1 MAQWV
6 PPPLP
11 ADLVARRRGPLVGRV
26 AELAAF
32 EQAWE
37 RAEGGSR
44 QAVFIGGEPGAG
56 KTRLAAE
63 VAGTLADN
71 DVAVLVGSSTA
82 DADVPY
88 APFAEVLDRLLTAN
102 PPGSMADVLGDAGPQ
117 LRRLSPLVDRLLPDS
132 GRAADVTSPRQALF
146 EAMTGFLRRLAQD
159 RPIAL
164 ILDDLHWAHLPT
176 LAMLE
181 RVLVGCA
188 DARMLVV
195 ATFRS
200 TEPDRSDE
208 LTTRL
213 AELHRFDGIRRLDL
227 AGLDTEAIAEFVR
240 RTQQLAPASAR
251 TAAALLRD
259 KTGGNPF
266 FLTELVSD
274 LEARGGLAALGAQ
287 QTVPASI
294 GDAITRRLSGL
305 GAGVRGVV
313 EQAAVLGETFDLPAL
328 IAASETDLPA
338 TLAAVDAA
346 EGVGLIRPVRD
357 SDGEFSFVHALT
369 REAVVGG
376 MAASRLRIMHARAAE
391 ALEGRADPAV
401 VPRLANHYLRA
412 HVLGYH
418 EQALRYAHQAA
429 RMAEQSQAYE
439 VAARWFERA
448 ASLPELSR
456 TDRARLDLD
465 AAANHVRAGD
475 FVRSRAI
482 YERISAMD
490 DPLIRLGAAVGYEEA
505 NWRRGQ
511 SDSTAADLLAA
522 ALETCGLD
530 TGDPR
535 YVQALGNFGR
545 ALAFAGEAA
554 RAREVGNNAIDQA
567 RASGD
572 PAVLMHTLKT
582 SLWHGLTPE
591 LCEVQAERSAEVSR
605 MALARRDYETLG
617 ASSHFRAMVSY
628 LAGRPDDLAASTADM
643 RRAGQ
648 AIGQPVFGYVGAC
661 VEQALAFLRGDFAG
675 AERWA
680 DIALRTG
687 DLFDADD
694 TEGSNGV
701 QMFMIRRETGD
712 LGRFAGFIDGAETFA
727 GRWVPGLL
735 ALYTELGCEAG
746 TTRALTHLMN
756 RKFDD
761 RADDAQWPMELVFM
775 VEAALELGNRG
786 ALEAL
791 RPHLSRYAGKNLVA
805 GQFVAL
811 FGSADRY
818 LARIA
823 ALDGDAALAEHHFG
837 AALEMD
843 RRMGS
848 VVHVSDT
855 LARRAI
861 FAASH
866 GRAEEARRLADE
878 ARAIAAPIGQKRVVD
893 LADSLPTTNFQGPDG
908 LTDREVEVLRLLAE
922 GLSNRAIGERLY
934 ISTNTAANH
943 VRNILIKTGAA
954 NRTQAAMY
962 AADHELLGRTPSDVG
977 QSAVGREAVAHLDDD
992 IGRQARAGGRGANGL
1007 G

>member
-1 MAQWV
+1 H
-6 PPPLP
+6 
-11 ADLVARRRGPLVGRV
+11 
-26 AELAAF
+26 
-32 EQAWE
+32 
-37 RAEGGSR
+37 
-44 QAVFIGGEPGAG
+44 
-56 KTRLAAE
+56 
-63 VAGTLADN
+63 
-71 DVAVLVGSSTA
+71 
-82 DADVPY
+82 
-88 APFAEVLDRLLTAN
+88 
-102 PPGSMADVLGDAGPQ
+102 
-117 LRRLSPLVDRLLPDS
+117 LPDT
-132 GRAADVTSPRQALF
+132 GPAEEVGSPRQALF
-146 EAMTGFLRRLAQD
+146 EALTGFLRRLAIV

-181 RVLVGCA
+181 RVLIGCA
-188 DARMLVV
+188 DIRLLVV
-195 ATFRS
+195 ATFRT

-213 AELHRFDGIRRLDL
+213 AELHRFDGVRRLDL

-266 FLTELVSD
+266 FLTELIND
-274 LEARGGLAALGAQ
+274 LEVRGGLATLGAQ
-287 QTVPASI
+287 QAVPASI
-294 GDAITRRLSGL
+294 GDAIARRLAGL
-305 GAGVRGVV
+305 GASVRGVI

-338 TLAAVDAA
+338 TLTAVDSA

-357 SDGEFSFVHALT
+357 SDGEFAFVHALT

-391 ALEGRADPAV
+391 ALEGRADPSV

-418 EQALRYAHQAA
+418 DQALQYAHRAA
-429 RMAEQSQAYE
+429 RMAEQSLAYE
-439 VAARWFERA
+439 DAARWFERA

-456 TDRARLDLD
+456 ADRARLDLD

-475 FVRSRAI
+475 FARSRAI
-482 YERISAMD
+482 YERLSAMD
-490 DPLIRLGAAVGYEEA
+490 DPLVRLGAAVGYEEA

-511 SDSTAADLLAA
+511 SDSTAADLLAS
-522 ALETCGLD
+522 ALESSGLD
-530 TGDPR
+530 TGDLR
-535 YVQALGNFGR
+535 YVQALGSFGR
-545 ALAFAGEAA
+545 ALAFAGEAM
-554 RAREVGNNAIDQA
+554 RAREVGNNAIDCA
-567 RASGD
+567 RAADD

-591 LCEVQAERSAEVSR
+591 LCEIQAERSAEVSL
-605 MALARRDYETLG
+605 MALARRDYEVLG

-643 RRAGQ
+643 RRAGK
-648 AIGQPVFGYVGAC
+648 AIGQPVFGFVGAC
-661 VEQALAFLRGDFAG
+661 VEQALAYLRGDFAG

-694 TEGSNGV
+694 TEGSHGV
-701 QMFMIRRETGD
+701 QIFMIRRETSD
-712 LGRFAGFIDGAETFA
+712 LKKFAGFVDGSETFA

-735 ALYTELGCEAG
+735 ALYTELNCEAG
-746 TTRALTHLMN
+746 MTRALNHLLN
-756 RKFDD
+756 RNLAD
-761 RADDAQWPMELVFM
+761 RTDEAQWPMELVFM
-775 VEAALELGNRG
+775 VEAALELGNRE
-786 ALEAL
+786 ALHAL
-791 RPHLSRYAGKNLVA
+791 RPYVFRYAGKNLVA

-818 LARIA
+818 LARMA
-823 ALDGDAALAEHHFG
+823 ALDGDNAGAERHFG

-848 VVHVSDT
+848 VVHASET
-855 LARRAI
+855 LARRAL
-861 FAASH
+861 FAASSGH
-866 GRAEEARRLADE
+866 AEEARRLADE
-878 ARAIAAPIGQKRVVD
+878 ARAIAAPIGQNRVVD
-893 LADSLPTTNFQGPDG
+893 LMDSLLATDFQGPDG

-962 AADHELLGRTPSDVG
+962 AADHELLG
-977 QSAVGREAVAHLDDD
+977 
-992 IGRQARAGGRGANGL
+992 
-1007 G
+1007 

>member
-11 ADLVARRRGPLVGRV
+11 AELMARRRGPLVGRA

-37 RAEGGSR
+37 RVESGNR

-63 VAGTLADN
+63 VAGTLADHG
-71 DVAVLVGSSTA
+71 VAVLVGSSTA

-88 APFAEVLDRLLTAN
+88 APFAEALDRLLSATPPDSLTA
-102 PPGSMADVLGDAGPQ
+102 PLGDAGPQ
-117 LRRLSPLVDRLLPDS
+117 LRRLSTQVDRHLPDI
-132 GRAADVTSPRQALF
+132 GQAQDVGSPRQALF
-146 EAMTGFLRRLAQD
+146 DALTGFLRRLASD

-181 RVLVGCA
+181 NVLIGCA

-195 ATFRS
+195 ATFR
-200 TEPDRSDE
+200 TTPPDRSDE
-208 LTTRL
+208 LATRL
-213 AELHRFDGIRRLDL
+213 AELHRFDGVRRLDL
-227 AGLDTEAIAEFVR
+227 AGLDTEAIAEFVS

-266 FLTELVSD
+266 FLTELVND
-274 LEARGGLAALGAQ
+274 LEMRGGLASLGVQ
-287 QTVPASI
+287 RTVPASI
-294 GDAITRRLSGL
+294 GDAIARRLGGL
-305 GAGVRGVV
+305 GASVRGVI
-313 EQAAVLGETFDLPAL
+313 EQAAVLGQTFDLPAL
-328 IAASETDLPA
+328 IASCETDLGA
-338 TLAAVDAA
+338 TLGAIDSA
-346 EGVGLIRPVRD
+346 EAVGLVRAVQD

-369 REAVVGG
+369 REAVLGG

-391 ALEGRADPAV
+391 ALGGRADPAV

-418 EQALRYAHQAA
+418 EQALRYAHEAA
-429 RMAEQSQAYE
+429 RMAEQSLAYE
-439 VAARWFERA
+439 DAARWFERA

-456 TDRARLDLD
+456 TNRARLDLD

-475 FVRSRAI
+475 FARSRAI
-482 YERISAMD
+482 YERLSAMD

-511 SDSTAADLLAA
+511 SDSKAADLLAS
-522 ALETCGLD
+522 ALESCGLD

-535 YVQALGNFGR
+535 YVQALGSFGR

-554 RAREVGNNAIDQA
+554 RAREIGNNAIDRA
-567 RASGD
+567 RAIGD

-591 LCEVQAERSAEVSR
+591 LCEIQAERSAEVSR
-605 MALARRDYETLG
+605 MALARRDYEALG

-628 LAGRPDDLAASTADM
+628 LAGRPEDLAASTVDM

-648 AIGQPVFGYVGAC
+648 ACGQPVFGFVGAC
-661 VEQALAFLRGDFAG
+661 VEQALAYLSGDFAG

-687 DLFDADD
+687 DLFDAED
-694 TEGSNGV
+694 TEGSHGV

-712 LGRFAGFIDGAETFA
+712 LQRFAGFVDGSETFA

-735 ALYTELGCEAG
+735 ALYTELNCEAG
-746 TTRALTHLMN
+746 MTRALNHLLN
-756 RKFDD
+756 RKLGD
-761 RADDAQWPMELVFM
+761 RTNEAQWPMELVFM
-775 VEAALELGNRG
+775 VEAALELGNR
-786 ALEAL
+786 EAL
-791 RPHLSRYAGKNLVA
+791 HGLRPFVARYAGKNLVA

-811 FGSADRY
+811 FGSADRF
-818 LARIA
+818 LARMA
-823 ALDGDAALAEHHFG
+823 ALDGDTAAAERHFR

-848 VVHVSDT
+848 VVHASET
-855 LARRAI
+855 LARHAL
-861 FAASH
+861 FAVSC
-866 GRAEEARRLADE
+866 GRSEDARRLADE
-878 ARAIAAPIGQKRVVD
+878 ARAIAAPIGQARVVG
-893 LADSLPTTNFQGPDG
+893 LVDSLLTMDLQGPDG
-908 LTDREVEVLRLLAE
+908 LTEREVEVLRLLAE
-922 GLSNRAIGERLY
+922 GLSNRAIAERLY

-962 AADHELLGRTPSDVG
+962 AADHELLG
-977 QSAVGREAVAHLDDD
+977 
-992 IGRQARAGGRGANGL
+992 
-1007 G
+1007 

>member
-11 ADLVARRRGPLVGRV
+11 AELVARRRGPLVGRA

-37 RAEGGSR
+37 RVECGNR

-63 VAGTLADN
+63 VAGTLADHG
-71 DVAVLVGSSTA
+71 VAVLVGSSTA
-82 DADVPY
+82 DADMPY
-88 APFAEVLDRLLTAN
+88 APFAEALDRLLIAT
-102 PPGSMADVLGDAGPQ
+102 PPGSMADTLADAGPQ
-117 LRRLSPLVDRLLPDS
+117 LRRLSTQVDRHLPDT
-132 GRAADVTSPRQALF
+132 GPAEDVGSPRQALF
-146 EAMTGFLRRLAQD
+146 EALTGFLRRLTID
-159 RPIAL
+159 RPIVL
-164 ILDDLHWAHLPT
+164 ILDDLHWAQLPT

-181 RVLVGCA
+181 RVLIGCA
-188 DARMLVV
+188 DVRMLVV
-195 ATFRS
+195 ATFRT

-213 AELHRFDGIRRLDL
+213 AELHRFDGVRRLDL

-240 RTQQLAPASAR
+240 RTQQLTPASAR

-266 FLTELVSD
+266 FLTELVND
-274 LEARGGLAALGAQ
+274 LEMRGGLATLSVQ

-294 GDAITRRLSGL
+294 GDAIARRLGGL
-305 GAGVRGVV
+305 GTGVRGVI

-328 IAASETDLPA
+328 IAASDTDLPA
-338 TLAAVDAA
+338 TLAAVDSA

-391 ALEGRADPAV
+391 ALECRADPSV

-418 EQALRYAHQAA
+418 EQALRYARQAA
-429 RMAEQSQAYE
+429 RMAEQSLAYE
-439 VAARWFERA
+439 DAARWFERA

-475 FVRSRAI
+475 FARSRAI
-482 YERISAMD
+482 YERISTMD

-511 SDSTAADLLAA
+511 SDSTAADMLAS
-522 ALETCGLD
+522 ALESCGLTTD
-530 TGDPR
+530 DLR
-535 YVQALGNFGR
+535 YVRALGSFGR

-554 RAREVGNNAIDQA
+554 RAREVGNNAIDRA
-567 RASGD
+567 RAADD
-572 PAVLMHTLKT
+572 PAVLMHTLKAG
-582 SLWHGLTPE
+582 LWHGLTPE
-591 LCEVQAERSAEVSR
+591 LCEIQAERSAEVSR
-605 MALARRDYETLG
+605 MALARRNYEVLG

-628 LAGRPDDLAASTADM
+628 LAGRPEDLAASAADM

-648 AIGQPVFGYVGAC
+648 AVGQPVFGFVGAC
-661 VEQALAFLRGDFAG
+661 VEQALAYLRGDFAG

-694 TEGSNGV
+694 TEGSYGV
-701 QMFMIRRETGD
+701 QMFMIRRESGD
-712 LGRFAGFIDGAETFA
+712 LKRFAGFVDGSETFS

-735 ALYTELGCEAG
+735 ALYTELDCERG
-746 TTRALTHLMN
+746 MTRALNHLLN
-756 RKFDD
+756 RNLGD
-761 RADDAQWPMELVFM
+761 RTDDAQWPMELVFM
-775 VEAALELGNRG
+775 VEAALELGNR
-786 ALEAL
+786 EAVHTL
-791 RPHLSRYAGKNLVA
+791 GPYVARYVGKNLVA

-823 ALDGDAALAEHHFG
+823 ALGGDNGAAERHFG

-848 VVHVSDT
+848 VVHVTET
-855 LARRAI
+855 LARQAL
-861 FAASH
+861 FAAS
-866 GRAEEARRLADE
+866 RDRIEEARRLADE
-878 ARAIAAPIGQKRVVD
+878 ARAIAAPIGQARVVD
-893 LADSLPTTNFQGPDG
+893 LVDSLLTTGPDG
-908 LTDREVEVLRLLAE
+908 LTDREVEVLRLLAA

-943 VRNILIKTGAA
+943 VRSILIKTGAA

-962 AADHELLGRTPSDVG
+962 AADHELL
-977 QSAVGREAVAHLDDD
+977 A
-992 IGRQARAGGRGANGL
+992 
-1007 G
+1007 

>member
-11 ADLVARRRGPLVGRV
+11 ADLMACRRGPLVGRD

-37 RAEGGSR
+37 RVETGNR

-63 VAGTLADN
+63 VAGTLADH

-88 APFAEVLDRLLTAN
+88 APFAEALDRLLIAT
-102 PPGSMADVLGDAGPQ
+102 PPGSMADALADAGPQ
-117 LRRLSPLVDRLLPDS
+117 LRRLSTQVDRHLPQA
-132 GRAADVTSPRQALF
+132 GPAAEVGSPRQALF
-146 EAMTGFLRRLAQD
+146 EALTGFLRRLAGD

-181 RVLVGCA
+181 RVLIGCA
-188 DARMLVV
+188 DIRMLVA
-195 ATFRS
+195 ATFRT

-213 AELHRFDGIRRLDL
+213 AELHRFEGVRRLDL

-240 RTQQLAPASAR
+240 RTQQLAAPSAR

-266 FLTELVSD
+266 FLTELVND
-274 LEARGGLAALGAQ
+274 LEVRGGLATLGVQ
-287 QTVPASI
+287 QSVPASI
-294 GDAITRRLSGL
+294 GDAIARRLAGL
-305 GAGVRGVV
+305 GAGVRGVI

-328 IAASETDLPA
+328 IAASETDLAA

-369 REAVVGG
+369 REAVVDG

-391 ALEGRADPAV
+391 ALEGRADPSV

-429 RMAEQSQAYE
+429 RMAEQSLAYE
-439 VAARWFERA
+439 DAARWFERA

-475 FVRSRAI
+475 FARSRAI
-482 YERISAMD
+482 YERISTMD

-511 SDSTAADLLAA
+511 SDSTAADLLAS
-522 ALETCGLD
+522 ALESCGLD
-530 TGDPR
+530 SDDPR
-535 YVQALGNFGR
+535 YVQALGSFGR

-554 RAREVGNNAIDQA
+554 RAREVGNNAIESA
-567 RASGD
+567 RAADD

-591 LCEVQAERSAEVSR
+591 MCEIQEERSAEVSR
-605 MALARRDYETLG
+605 MALARRDYEVLG

-628 LAGRPDDLAASTADM
+628 LAGRPDGLAASTADM
-643 RRAGQ
+643 RRAGR
-648 AIGQPVFGYVGAC
+648 AIGQPVFGFVGAC
-661 VEQALAFLRGDFAG
+661 VEQALAYLRGDFAG

-701 QMFMIRRETGD
+701 QMFMIRRDTGD
-712 LGRFAGFIDGAETFA
+712 LKRFAGFIDGSETFA

-735 ALYTELGCEAG
+735 ALYTELRCEAG
-746 TTRALTHLMN
+746 MTRALNHLLN
-756 RKFDD
+756 RQLAD
-761 RADDAQWPMELVFM
+761 RTDEAQWPMELVFM
-775 VEAALELGNRG
+775 VEAALELGNR
-786 ALEAL
+786 EAL
-791 RPHLSRYAGKNLVA
+791 RALRPYVARYAGKNLVA

-823 ALDGDAALAEHHFG
+823 ALDGDIAAAERHFD

-855 LARRAI
+855 LARQAF
-861 FAASH
+861 FAASR
-866 GRAEEARRLADE
+866 GRTEQARRLADE
-878 ARAIAAPIGQKRVVD
+878 ARGIAAPIGQSRVVE
-893 LADSLPTTNFQGPDG
+893 LVDSLPTAASVGPDG
-908 LTDREVEVLRLLAE
+908 LTEREVEVLRLLAE
-922 GLSNRAIGERLY
+922 GLSNKAIGERLY

-962 AADHELLGRTPSDVG
+962 AADHELLG
-977 QSAVGREAVAHLDDD
+977 
-992 IGRQARAGGRGANGL
+992 
-1007 G
+1007 